1 MRNREAAAQPS
12 HESSPRYELRDR
24 RINAIKTGEGTM
36 KKRWIYASVT
46 TLFLGMMTGCAQ
58 QTQTET
64 QHAAEKDGDT
74 PAWKTYAKEDP
85 VTLDWYVNYSWF
97 DMGWGKNLV
106 SQKITDETG
115 VSVNFITPLGN
126 EDEKLN
132 ALIAS
137 DSLPDLITLGWWEPQ
152 VNEMIQK
159 NLVYALNDLADQY
172 DMYFYKVADP
182 AVVDWYSD
190 EKGNIYGYPNS
201 SYTPKDVEERD
212 DIASNQTF
220 LVRKDI
226 YEAIGSPDMTT
237 QEGFE
242 AAVKK
247 AVEMFPEVD
256 GKPLIPIGA
265 HVFDGSGCVSF
276 GKYLQNFLAIPWE
289 KDGKLYDGLQIRS
302 IFRG

>member
-1 MRNREAAAQPS
+1 
-12 HESSPRYELRDR
+12 
-24 RINAIKTGEGTM
+24 
-36 KKRWIYASVT
+36 
-46 TLFLGMMTGCAQ
+46 MTGCAQ

-201 SYTPKDVEERD
+201 SYTPKMWKNGMILLLTRPFSC
-212 DIASNQTF
+212 A
-220 LVRKDI
+220 KI
-226 YEAIGSPDMTT
+226 YTKQSEART
-237 QEGFE
+237 
-242 AAVKK
+242 
-247 AVEMFPEVD
+247 
-256 GKPLIPIGA
+256 
-265 HVFDGSGCVSF
+265 
-276 GKYLQNFLAIPWE
+276 
-289 KDGKLYDGLQIRS
+289 
-302 IFRG
+302 

>member
-1 MRNREAAAQPS
+1 MDIRKCDSFISWNDDRLCTADTDRNTTCSRKGR
-12 HESSPRYELRDR
+12 RY
-24 RINAIKTGEGTM
+24 A
-36 KKRWIYASVT
+36 
-46 TLFLGMMTGCAQ
+46 
-58 QTQTET
+58 
-64 QHAAEKDGDT
+64 
-74 PAWKTYAKEDP
+74 AWKTYAKEDP

-201 SYTPKDVEERD
+201 SYTPKDVEERM
-212 DIASNQTF
+212 ILLLTRPFSCA
-220 LVRKDI
+220 KI
-226 YEAIGSPDMTT
+226 YTKQSEART
-237 QEGFE
+237 
-242 AAVKK
+242 
-247 AVEMFPEVD
+247 
-256 GKPLIPIGA
+256 
-265 HVFDGSGCVSF
+265 
-276 GKYLQNFLAIPWE
+276 
-289 KDGKLYDGLQIRS
+289 
-302 IFRG
+302 